1 MNPTFKDLDLKDRLE
16 RLLAFTR
23 EQAKKQILEQGYE
36 ANAQWSLLLKEL
48 IQEQIQDENSSNPTR

>member
-1 MNPTFKDLDLKDRLE
+1 MKQTFKDVDLKERLE
-16 RLLAFTR
+16 RLLAFTK

-48 IQEQIQDENSSNPTR
+48 IQEQIQNEDSSNTTR